1 MQGGF
6 STALGVGAA
15 LPWPRGSLRGLLQL
29 WKLLS
34 TLVSAPPPQECWA
47 LEALPL
53 AIAQRDLSPCT
64 AGTSRELRGSPGFGG
79 QGECYEARIW
89 PYTRLSCNFKTALG
103 DRSHKPYNSPSS
115 SVGSGDF

>member
-34 TLVSAPPPQECWA
+34 TLVSAPPTPGVLGSGGPA
-47 LEALPL
+47 
-53 AIAQRDLSPCT
+53 PCCRPEGPVPMHSGDQQGAERLT
-64 AGTSRELRGSPGFGG
+64 GFRGAGGVLRGPNMAIHMS
-79 QGECYEARIW
+79 Q
-89 PYTRLSCNFKTALG
+89 L
-103 DRSHKPYNSPSS
+103 
-115 SVGSGDF
+115 